1 LQHLDGGGNTGAA
14 LRRQA
19 GGAFAL
25 RQREL
30 TTHFNISSSGQR
42 RRAQADRRFLRIFP

>member
-30 TTHFNISSSGQR
+30 TAHFNISSRGQSQPR
-42 RRAQADRRFLRIFP
+42 RVNYDPVW